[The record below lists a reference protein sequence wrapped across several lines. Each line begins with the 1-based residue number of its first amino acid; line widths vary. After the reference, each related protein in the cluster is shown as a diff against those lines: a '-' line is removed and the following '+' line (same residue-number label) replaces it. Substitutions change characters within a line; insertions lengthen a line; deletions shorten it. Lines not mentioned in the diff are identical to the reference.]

1 MNYKILYV
9 VAGGII
15 LYGLYEATK
24 KPVTPPPSQ
33 TIPTPTTA
41 QQVTTAPTPAPTSS
55 NQAFVTLTVIDA
67 NTMAPLSNVAVSA
80 AETAYGANKYNTVY
94 TDSSG
99 HATLPVN
106 PGCLPSQPGVGV
118 FVYICLHNYQPRSF
132 AIPCLQPKQTYSLGT
147 IPLSR

>member
-1 MNYKILYV
+1 MDDEILLYV

-15 LYGLYEATK
+15 LYVLYEATK
-24 KPVTPPPSQ
+24 KPVTPPSPIIP
-33 TIPTPTTA
+33 TPAPLPTPAPTPTTA
-41 QQVTTAPTPAPTSS
+41 QG

-118 FVYICLHNYQPRSF
+118 FVYICIHNYQPRSF
-132 AIPCLQPKQTYSLGT
+132 AIPCLKPKQTYSLGT